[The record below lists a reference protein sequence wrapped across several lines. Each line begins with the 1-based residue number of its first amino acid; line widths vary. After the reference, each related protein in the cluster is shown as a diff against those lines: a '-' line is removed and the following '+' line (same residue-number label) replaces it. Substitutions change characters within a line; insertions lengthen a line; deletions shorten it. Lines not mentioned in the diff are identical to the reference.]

1 MKVVTWILNCY
12 PHRWRER
19 SQEEMLA
26 ELEQHAISLV
36 TLLGLLLDALDA
48 RLDPAYRTQEGCMFH
63 RLRDTRTLSLIY
75 LCALAMFLF
84 SATLW
89 TALNG
94 SLAFQDNPLG
104 SNTEAIAAT
113 ASLVQVQQSSCVKR
127 RKAARMKA

>member
-1 MKVVTWILNCY
+1 
-12 PHRWRER
+12 
-19 SQEEMLA
+19 MLA
-26 ELEQHAISLV
+26 VLEQHAISLV
-36 TLLGLLLDALDA
+36 TLLGLLGALDA

-113 ASLVQVQQSSCVKR
+113 ASLGIIPGLSL
-127 RKAARMKA
+127 